1 MRKAA
6 LQDCNARSA
15 EVLCEVSNTNCL
27 LLRTTVMVYCMI
39 KQLYLFHS
47 SALFS
52 FDTMSPNSTSF
63 IGKRRL
69 ILQWTSGDLCPQ
81 RPLEMVVYVA
91 DGRNFTA
98 CNCVTHVLAN

>member
-39 KQLYLFHS
+39 KQLCLFHS
-47 SALFS
+47 SVFFS

-63 IGKRRL
+63 YRKKEVDIAV
-69 ILQWTSGDLCPQ
+69 DLWRFVPAKAAGNGGLC
-81 RPLEMVVYVA
+81 R
-91 DGRNFTA
+91 
-98 CNCVTHVLAN
+98 